1 MKYTFSAVVGI
12 IGGALTALLGGW
24 DLAIQ
29 TLLIFMAIDYITGLM
44 IAGIFHKSPKT
55 KSGSLSSLIGW
66 KGLCRKGMVLLIVS
80 VAVRLDMLVG
90 TDFIRDAVVIAY
102 CTNEAISII
111 ENAGIIGIPIPKPIL
126 NAIDTL
132 KNKEDNNNGNS

>member
-29 TLLIFMAIDYITGLM
+29 TLLIFMGIDYITGLM

-132 KNKEDNNNGNS
+132 KNKEDEK

>member
-29 TLLIFMAIDYITGLM
+29 TLLIFMGIDYITGLM

-102 CTNEAISII
+102 CTNEAISIV

>member
-12 IGGALTALLGGW
+12 IGGALAALLGGW

-29 TLLIFMAIDYITGLM
+29 TLLIFMGIDYITGLM

-55 KSGSLSSLIGW
+55 KNGSLSSLIGW

-132 KNKEDNNNGNS
+132 KNKEDEK

>member
-102 CTNEAISII
+102 CTNEAISIV

-132 KNKEDNNNGNS
+132 KNKEEEK

>member
-132 KNKEDNNNGNS
+132 KNKEDEK

>member
-12 IGGALTALLGGW
+12 IGGALTALLGGC

-102 CTNEAISII
+102 CTNEAISIV

-132 KNKEDNNNGNS
+132 KNKEDEK

>member
-29 TLLIFMAIDYITGLM
+29 TLLIFMGIDYITGLM

-66 KGLCRKGMVLLIVS
+66 KGLCRKC
-80 VAVRLDMLVG
+80 RR
-90 TDFIRDAVVIAY
+90 TR
-102 CTNEAISII
+102 
-111 ENAGIIGIPIPKPIL
+111 
-126 NAIDTL
+126 
-132 KNKEDNNNGNS
+132 

>member
-102 CTNEAISII
+102 CTNEAISIV

-132 KNKEDNNNGNS
+132 KNKEDEK

>member
-24 DLAIQ
+24 DLGIQ
-29 TLLIFMAIDYITGLM
+29 TLVIFMAIDYITGLM

-102 CTNEAISII
+102 CTNEAISIV

-132 KNKEDNNNGNS
+132 KNKEDEK

>member
-12 IGGALTALLGGW
+12 IGGALAALLGGW

-102 CTNEAISII
+102 CTNEAISIV

-132 KNKEDNNNGNS
+132 KNKEDEK

>member
-29 TLLIFMAIDYITGLM
+29 TLLIFMGIDYITGLM

>member
-12 IGGALTALLGGW
+12 IGGALAALLGGW

-29 TLLIFMAIDYITGLM
+29 TLLIFMGIDYITGLM

>member
-1 MKYTFSAVVGI
+1 MKYTFSAIVGI
-12 IGGALTALLGGW
+12 IGSTIAALLGGW

-66 KGLCRKGMVLLIVS
+66 KGLCRKGMVLLIVLVS
-80 VAVRLDMLVG
+80 VRLDMLVG

-102 CTNEAISII
+102 CTNEAISIV

-132 KNKEDNNNGNS
+132 KNKEDEQ

>member
-29 TLLIFMAIDYITGLM
+29 TLLIFMGIDYITGLM

-55 KSGSLSSLIGW
+55 ESGSLSSLIGW

-132 KNKEDNNNGNS
+132 KNKEDEK

>member
-12 IGGALTALLGGW
+12 IGSSIAALLGGW

-29 TLLIFMAIDYITGLM
+29 TLLIFMGIDYITGLM

-55 KSGSLSSLIGW
+55 ESGSLSSLIGW

-102 CTNEAISII
+102 CTNEAISIV

-132 KNKEDNNNGNS
+132 KNKEDEK

>member
-12 IGGALTALLGGW
+12 IGGALAALLGGW

-29 TLLIFMAIDYITGLM
+29 TLLIFMGIDYITGLM

-132 KNKEDNNNGNS
+132 KNKEDEK

>member
-29 TLLIFMAIDYITGLM
+29 TLLIFMGIDYITGLM

-55 KSGSLSSLIGW
+55 KNGSLSSLIGW

-90 TDFIRDAVVIAY
+90 TDFIRDTVVIAY

-132 KNKEDNNNGNS
+132 KNKEDEK

>member
-29 TLLIFMAIDYITGLM
+29 TLLIFMGIDYITGLM

-55 KSGSLSSLIGW
+55 ESGSLSSLIGW

-111 ENAGIIGIPIPKPIL
+111 ENAGIIGIPIPEPIL

-132 KNKEDNNNGNS
+132 KNKEDEK

>member
-29 TLLIFMAIDYITGLM
+29 TLLIFMGIDYITGLM

-102 CTNEAISII
+102 CTNEAISIV

-132 KNKEDNNNGNS
+132 KNKEDEK

>member
-12 IGGALTALLGGW
+12 IGGALAALLGGW

-29 TLLIFMAIDYITGLM
+29 TLLIFMGIDYITGLM

-102 CTNEAISII
+102 CTNEAISIV

-132 KNKEDNNNGNS
+132 KNKEEEK

>member
-1 MKYTFSAVVGI
+1 MKYTFSAAVGI

-29 TLLIFMAIDYITGLM
+29 TLLIFMGIDYITGLM

-111 ENAGIIGIPIPKPIL
+111 ENAGIMGVPIPKPIT
-126 NAIDTL
+126 NAIEAL
-132 KNKEDNNNGNS
+132 KSKGDDDNGNS

>member
-1 MKYTFSAVVGI
+1 MKYTFSAAVGI
-12 IGGALTALLGGW
+12 IGGVLAALLGGW

-29 TLLIFMAIDYITGLM
+29 TLLIFMGIDYITGLM

-102 CTNEAISII
+102 CTNEAISIV

-132 KNKEDNNNGNS
+132 KNKEDEK

>member
-29 TLLIFMAIDYITGLM
+29 TLLIFMGIDYITGLM

-55 KSGSLSSLIGW
+55 KNGSLSSLIGW

-132 KNKEDNNNGNS
+132 KNKEDEK

>member
-12 IGGALTALLGGW
+12 IGGALAALLGGW

-29 TLLIFMAIDYITGLM
+29 TLLIFMGIDYITGLM

-102 CTNEAISII
+102 CTNEAISIV

-132 KNKEDNNNGNS
+132 KNKEDEK